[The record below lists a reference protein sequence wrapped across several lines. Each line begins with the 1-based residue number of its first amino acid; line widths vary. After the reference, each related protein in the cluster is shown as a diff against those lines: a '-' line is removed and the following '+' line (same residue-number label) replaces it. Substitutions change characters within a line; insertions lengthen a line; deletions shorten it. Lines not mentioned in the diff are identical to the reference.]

1 MCWCFLLGELTSCF
15 PLCQHRVLRSFPCI
29 AALVY
34 RVCLSHPLLPLVIPP
49 ASLAAPYARKPHS
62 GCIPGGGV
70 GSPALLPMSASL
82 LLVLLFTR
90 YQQFHQLSMSFRVTR
105 LTDMTEWS
113 MLGHHPLPP
122 EGLHMSLPSVRLSDE
137 PAGGSL
143 ASHPPPAHYSSFPIL
158 LPLDGPSTPAWHVAE
173 SRGFLTPEPTLP
185 QKNGINKIKQIKII
199 NETMIINEVAFWG
212 VFGFSP
218 HSVG

>member
-1 MCWCFLLGELTSCF
+1 MF
-15 PLCQHRVLRSFPCI
+15 PSV
-29 AALVY
+29 
-34 RVCLSHPLLPLVIPP
+34 P
-49 ASLAAPYARKPHS
+49 ASRPSLLSMHCSSCVPCVSFSSSPPTCHSPCLFGGTLCSEAPFWLHS
-62 GCIPGGGV
+62 GGGGV